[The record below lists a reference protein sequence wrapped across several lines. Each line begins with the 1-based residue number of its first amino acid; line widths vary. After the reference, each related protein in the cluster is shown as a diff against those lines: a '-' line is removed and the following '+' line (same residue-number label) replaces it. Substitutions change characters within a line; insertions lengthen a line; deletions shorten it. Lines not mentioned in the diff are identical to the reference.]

1 MANIIKRKNLP
12 KDRQSPPDL
21 IDEAPRSLRP
31 PERPGYMTM
40 HGVCHC
46 WKKILLAQKSD
57 FHFRGFSGL
66 MLNRRV
72 FTICHGNYR
81 VLTVDSGT
89 RFLLEFRLTPV
100 TMQFRLDA
108 PGLGTCWSETPFPAR
123 SVAALRRLSVLTH
136 YTHLAAGQRSHSLG
150 VCFSVLKI
158 EVQLIIDVKLCE
170 KCSIKSSRRSII

>member
-1 MANIIKRKNLP
+1 MRPRTVWDHQSARVTWLCTVCVTAGKNSGS
-12 KDRQSPPDL
+12 KIRFQTSFSSF
-21 IDEAPRSLRP
+21 SL
-31 PERPGYMTM
+31 
-40 HGVCHC
+40 
-46 WKKILLAQKSD
+46 
-57 FHFRGFSGL
+57 L
-66 MLNRRV
+66 MLSRRV
-72 FTICHGNYR
+72 FTIGHGNYR

-89 RFLLEFRLTPV
+89 RFLLGSHLTLV
-100 TMQFRLDA
+100 TMQFRLDG

-150 VCFSVLKI
+150 VCFSVLKR